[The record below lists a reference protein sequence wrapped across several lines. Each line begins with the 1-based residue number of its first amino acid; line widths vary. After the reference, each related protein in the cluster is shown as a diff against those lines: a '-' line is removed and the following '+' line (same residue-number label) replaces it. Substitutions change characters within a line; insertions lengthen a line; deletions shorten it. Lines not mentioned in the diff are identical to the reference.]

1 MEGTG
6 MNKIRQCISAAL
18 VIALTSISMLAQA
31 QDQRTY
37 RTNDRAMQQLLQRIA
52 TNADKFREDLAS
64 ALDQSGINN
73 TQREDNINQL
83 VADFQ
88 QETSQ
93 LSRRFDQ
100 RSSTT
105 SDVQA
110 VLDRAARIDNFMQRR
125 RLGGEAERDWTML
138 RNDLD
143 QLASSYNIAWNWSRD
158 NNRAYG
164 NNRGDY
170 NNRGRYMGDARMTG
184 TYSLNTSRSMNAREV
199 VENAVRNLPV
209 DQRQRVTE
217 SLLRRLDSPDVI
229 AIEKRGRT
237 FNIASSRAPQGT
249 FEADGVEHVEQ
260 YPNSRRTS
268 RVRVNLTGD
277 QLTISST
284 GDRASD
290 FSVTFDPVGNGN
302 GLRVT
307 RRLYNDRLS
316 QPISVES
323 VYDRT
328 SDTAQW
334 DVYTGPRNNA
344 GSYPNTGNYP
354 SNYPNGRNV
363 RGDYIVPDGTT
374 VVARINDDLV
384 TSRAR
389 AGDRFTMTVVSPSEY
404 EGATIEGSVG
414 NVDRGGRVTGRS
426 EMALNLE
433 RITLRNGQSYRFEG
447 TLESARSANGDAI
460 RVGDEGSVRES
471 NQTNRTIKRTAIGT
485 AIGAIIGGIAGGGS
499 GAAIGAAVGAGAGAG
514 SVYVQGRNDLELMS
528 GSELTIR
535 ASAPKTSG
543 DR

>member
-1 MEGTG
+1 
-6 MNKIRQCISAAL
+6 MNKIRNTISVTL
-18 VIALTSISMLAQA
+18 VIALAGLSMLVQA
-31 QDQRTY
+31 QTQRAY
-37 RTNDRAMQQLLQRIA
+37 RMDDRAMQQLLQRIE
-52 TNADKFREDLAS
+52 TGADRFKADLAS
-64 ALDQSGINN
+64 ALDQSRLDN

-83 VADFQ
+83 VADFE
-88 QETSQ
+88 QEASQ
-93 LSRRFDQ
+93 LRDRSNR
-100 RSSTT
+100 RSSTN

-125 RLGGEAERDWTML
+125 RLGGEAERSWATL

-143 QLASSYNIAWNWSRD
+143 QLASSYNIAWNWNNATRRD
-158 NNRAYG
+158 NNRAYD
-164 NNRGDY
+164 NNRRDD
-170 NNRGRYMGDARMTG
+170 NNRRGSYMGDSRMTG
-184 TYSLNTSRSMNAREV
+184 TYRLNTSRSMNAREI
-199 VENAVRNLPV
+199 VENAVRDLPTE
-209 DQRQRVTE
+209 QRQRVIE
-217 SLLRRLDSPDVI
+217 SLLRRVESPDVI

-260 YPNSRRTS
+260 YPNSQRTS
-268 RVRVNLTGD
+268 RVRVSLTGD

-290 FSVTFDPVGNGN
+290 FSVIFDPVGNGN

-307 RRLYNDRLS
+307 RRLYNERLT
-316 QPISVES
+316 QPVVVES

-328 SDTAQW
+328 SDVAQW

-344 GSYPNTGNYP
+344 GNYPNNSPNSGNYP
-354 SNYPNGRNV
+354 NSGTA
-363 RGDYIVPDGTT
+363 RGDYIVPDGMSL
-374 VVARINDDLV
+374 VGRLNDDLV

-389 AGDRFTMTVVSPSEY
+389 SGDRFTMTVVSPSEY
-404 EGATIEGSVG
+404 EGATIEGTVG
-414 NVDRGGRVTGRS
+414 NVDRGGRIAGRS

-447 TLESARSANGDAI
+447 TLESARTANGEVV
-460 RVGDEGSVRES
+460 RVDTEGSVREGS
-471 NQTNRTIKRTAIGT
+471 QTNRTIKRTAIGT

-499 GAAIGAAVGAGAGAG
+499 GAAIGAVVGAGAGAG
-514 SVYVQGRNDLELMS
+514 SVYVQGRNDLELMR

-535 ASAPKTSG
+535 ASAPRTNG

>member
-1 MEGTG
+1 
-6 MNKIRQCISAAL
+6 MNKIRESISAAL
-18 VIALTSISMLAQA
+18 VIALAGIGMLVQA

-37 RTNDRAMQQLLQRIA
+37 RTNDRAVQQLLQRIA
-52 TNADKFREDLAS
+52 TRADRFRVDLTS
-64 ALDQSGINN
+64 ALNQSRLDN

-83 VADFQ
+83 VADFE
-88 QETSQ
+88 QEARQ
-93 LSRRFDQ
+93 LRNRFNQ

-125 RLGGEAERDWTML
+125 RLGGDVERDWAML
-138 RNDLD
+138 RTDLD
-143 QLASSYNIAWNWSRD
+143 QLASSYNIAWNWNNAPRQGNSR
-158 NNRAYG
+158 G
-164 NNRGDY
+164 GFV
-170 NNRGRYMGDARMTG
+170 GDARMTG
-184 TYSLNTSRSMNAREV
+184 TYRLNTSRSMNAREV
-199 VENAVRNLPV
+199 VENAVRDLPT

-217 SLLRRLDSPDVI
+217 ALLRRVESPDVI

-260 YPNSRRTS
+260 YPNSQRTS
-268 RVRVNLTGD
+268 RVRVSLAGD

-290 FSVTFDPVGNGN
+290 FSVTFDPVGNGS

-307 RRLYNDRLS
+307 RRLYNDRLT
-316 QPISVES
+316 QPVIVES

-328 SDTAQW
+328 SDVAQW
-334 DVYTGPRNNA
+334 DVYTGSPNNA
-344 GSYPNTGNYP
+344 G
-354 SNYPNGRNV
+354 NYPNAGTV
-363 RGDYIVPDGTT
+363 RGEYIVPDGMTL
-374 VVARINDDLV
+374 VARVNNDLV
-384 TSRAR
+384 TNRTRS
-389 AGDRFTMTVVSPSEY
+389 GDRFTMSVVSPSEY

-414 NVDRGGRVTGRS
+414 NVDRGGRITGRS

-447 TLESARSANGDAI
+447 TLESARSANGEVI
-460 RVGDEGSVRES
+460 RVDTEGSVRES

-499 GAAIGAAVGAGAGAG
+499 GAAIGAAVGAGTGAG
-514 SVYVQGRNDLELMS
+514 SVYVQGRNELELMS

-535 ASAPKTSG
+535 ASAPRTSG